1 MKRVLI
7 CLIVFS
13 ILFVSIVYADQ
24 SKNGR
29 LQIEVYQNIE
39 EDNNY
44 NCHLHVDGMSGAIET
59 NNGSNI
65 DYLVF
70 DSLGDIDFTIPDNQE
85 LIFKGLPIG
94 SKYEFTIEEKKDYI
108 IKINDLELNRY
119 SGIVEADGKISITS
133 FTNKKG
139 GIVDDSKNPKDP
151 VSENPSTSDK
161 IVIVSLLFFMA
172 MLISYSLLKI
182 YRFKRY
188 EGN

>member
-7 CLIVFS
+7 YLIIFS
-13 ILFVSIVYADQ
+13 MLFVGVVYADQ
-24 SKNGR
+24 IKNGI
-29 LQIEVYQNIE
+29 LKIEIYQNIE

-44 NCHLHVDGMSGAIET
+44 NCHLHIEGMSGAVET
-59 NNGSNI
+59 NNGSNV

-70 DSLGDIDFTIPDNQE
+70 DSLGDVDFSIPDNQE

-94 SKYEFTIEEKKDYI
+94 SKYEFTIEEKTGYS
-108 IKINDLELNRY
+108 IKINDLELNKY
-119 SGIVEADGKISITS
+119 SGIIEADGKITITS
-133 FTNKKG
+133 FTSKRG

-151 VSENPSTSDK
+151 VRENPSTSDK
-161 IVIVSLLFFMA
+161 IAIVSLLFFVA
-172 MLISYSLLKI
+172 MLISYSLLKT